1 MSGEAYQRAWTED
14 EDALAPSPEL
24 ARYVKALDDRVVNY
38 RRFFHALLVKTPDHE
53 IFFQDLRAFREQDHV
68 TVLLTTPEDD
78 PCRLKA
84 IYQECTRHFL
94 ASRFAHPWC
103 RNEYGKHKY
112 GFLHTTKSRQRKAE
126 VKVKEEERL
135 HKLLVPLWIPF
146 RRRMMPS
153 SEEMADFLE
162 QERLLEARRLELKE
176 HEEKR
181 QRRQRQDEA
190 LAKLASEV
198 DDENKDLGEHEDVSG
213 LEFRPTSQATPSSG
227 PTYFNAEAFVA
238 EEDDVAH
245 VQQRSDGTHQAASLF
260 VGLAATSFLSK
271 NKRASKYL
279 LKKLNQR

>member
-1 MSGEAYQRAWTED
+1 MSGEAHQGAWLEE
-14 EDALAPSPEL
+14 EDALSPSPEL
-24 ARYVKALDDRVVNY
+24 ARYVKALDDRVANY

-53 IFFQDLRAFREQDHV
+53 IFFEDLRAFREQDHI
-68 TVLLTTPEDD
+68 TALLTTPEVD

-84 IYQECTRHFL
+84 IYQDCTRHFL

-112 GFLHTTKSRQRKAE
+112 GFLHTTKSRQRKAAE
-126 VKVKEEERL
+126 VKIREEERL

-146 RRRMMPS
+146 RRRMMPN

-162 QERLLEARRLELKE
+162 QERLLEARRLDLKE

-181 QRRQRQDEA
+181 RRQDEA
-190 LAKLASEV
+190 LAKLANEV
-198 DDENKDLGEHEDVSG
+198 DNENKDMDTDEDVSG
-213 LEFRPTSQATPSSG
+213 LEFRPITQTNQKSN

-238 EEDDVAH
+238 EEDDAAH
-245 VQQRSDGTHQAASLF
+245 VQRAGDGTHQAASLF
-260 VGLAATSFLSK
+260 IGLAATSFLSN

-279 LKKLNQR
+279 LKKLNQK